1 MRYYVAG
8 DLGGTNCRLILV
20 QVAPGLKETVVAEK
34 TYRSAEHAHLVAV
47 LERFLVDSG
56 ASRGRHPTVACIAV
70 AGPVTSNRFAQIT
83 NLNWTL
89 DAAAIAAQLDI
100 RDVFFLNDFVAI
112 GYGLLALRPGDY
124 LTINDVAGQPGA
136 PIACLGAGTGLGEVY
151 LTHNGDE
158 YDVWP
163 SEGGHADFPA
173 RTRTEFDLMEFIRRR
188 AGIDRVSVE
197 RIVSGSGLPLIYDY
211 FKDGHA
217 DLVSDRVD
225 ADLSASG
232 ADRAEIIARH
242 ALQDTD
248 VLCRRAFDTWLS
260 AYGAEAG
267 NMALKTLCFG
277 GLYIAGGIAPKVVSS
292 FKTGDDLF
300 WKALSSK
307 GRMRDVL
314 ERIPVHVVTRPNV
327 GMLGAQLVCLRRF
340 QRVLDHDDK
349 DDDDPKLTADDG
361 TNKTSL

>member
-1 MRYYVAG
+1 M
-8 DLGGTNCRLILV
+8 
-20 QVAPGLKETVVAEK
+20 
-34 TYRSAEHAHLVAV
+34 
-47 LERFLVDSG
+47 
-56 ASRGRHPTVACIAV
+56 
-70 AGPVTSNRFAQIT
+70 
-83 NLNWTL
+83 
-89 DAAAIAAQLDI
+89 
-100 RDVFFLNDFVAI
+100 FFLNDFVAI

-260 AYGAEAG
+260 AYGAEVRTSAHTHTPG
-267 NMALKTLCFG
+267 
-277 GLYIAGGIAPKVVSS
+277 S
-292 FKTGDDLF
+292 F
-300 WKALSSK
+300 
-307 GRMRDVL
+307 
-314 ERIPVHVVTRPNV
+314 
-327 GMLGAQLVCLRRF
+327 C
-340 QRVLDHDDK
+340 
-349 DDDDPKLTADDG
+349 
-361 TNKTSL
+361 